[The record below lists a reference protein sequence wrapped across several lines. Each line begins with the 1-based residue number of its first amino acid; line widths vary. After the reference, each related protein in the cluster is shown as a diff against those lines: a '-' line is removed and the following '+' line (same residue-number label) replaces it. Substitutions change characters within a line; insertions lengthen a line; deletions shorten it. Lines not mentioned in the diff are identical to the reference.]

1 MKKDAR
7 PGSPFS
13 LRVSEV
19 QPEAAQR
26 ERAFG
31 PGTAG
36 LNALLLSSEQ
46 LSGPWPAI
54 LEKIRDQIH
63 AATATPAPADFNLAP
78 DGSRTVFPLNQVT
91 GITWKQVSVDPP
103 SFNTDSVNLGL
114 LSIIPGAVG
123 QLAYG
128 KFVSPDY
135 EVHPGEYIPQVG
147 TLTGTPI
154 DSEDTLAFSVLE
166 NIRPMIETFPLEQ
179 AADAYARMMQGKAR
193 FRMVLV
199 TKEAVAQIAPLN

>member
-26 ERAFG
+26 EKAFG

-63 AATATPAPADFNLAP
+63 AATPAPADFNLWP

-91 GITWKQVSVDPP
+91 GITWKQQIGVDPP
-103 SFNTDSVNLGL
+103 SFNADSVDLGL
-114 LSIIPGAVG
+114 APPLGVSLSIGLLAVPRL
-123 QLAYG
+123 Q
-128 KFVSPDY
+128 
-135 EVHPGEYIPQVG
+135 
-147 TLTGTPI
+147 
-154 DSEDTLAFSVLE
+154 
-166 NIRPMIETFPLEQ
+166 Q
-179 AADAYARMMQGKAR
+179 AGHER
-193 FRMVLV
+193 
-199 TKEAVAQIAPLN
+199 

>member
-26 ERAFG
+26 EKAFG

-78 DGSRTVFPLNQVT
+78 DGSRPVFPLNQVT

-103 SFNTDSVNLGL
+103 SFNTDSVNVGL
-114 LSIIPGAVG
+114 LGIIPGAVG
-123 QLAYG
+123 HLAYG

-147 TLTGTPI
+147 TLTGTPAVQDMNEI
-154 DSEDTLAFSVLE
+154 YFDLVLPSGQKPPGGGQWRFSATGLHFPRTAFL
-166 NIRPMIETFPLEQ
+166 PYPTWQP
-179 AADAYARMMQGKAR
+179 
-193 FRMVLV
+193 
-199 TKEAVAQIAPLN
+199 